1 MNLATVQDPKKDHF
15 EFNSELFDMKTSNPF
30 EALVEISEKINTVH
44 NTSALLDTVMDIAM
58 KTLEAERGFILL
70 KADAGSDDFKEVTAR
85 NISEN
90 AIDSIRELSTSVVN
104 QVLKTGDPVLT
115 MDAQADQRFSGAQ
128 SVLFHNI
135 RSVICT
141 PLIFDNQS
149 LGAIYMDSR
158 SGEGKFDE
166 ESLKFIQAFSKQAA
180 IAIQNARLFENL
192 ESENKKLK
200 NQIAL
205 GANFPEIVGK
215 SAAII
220 RIFEI
225 IRDVADTTASVLIEG
240 ESGTGKELVARA
252 IHTNSNRKDKP
263 FIPIFCGSLAENILE
278 SELFGHKKGAFT
290 GAIENKPG
298 LFEEASGGTLF
309 LDEIGEINKN
319 IQTKLLRVLQEGE
332 IKRVGETNIR
342 KVEVRILSATN
353 KDLLDEVKKGN
364 FREDLYYRLNVINI
378 KMPPLRDRKEDI
390 TLLAEY
396 FLKRYAE
403 RNKKNI
409 EGFSTEALNYLM
421 AYQWPG
427 NIRELENTIE
437 RAVILSK
444 DIIIHPENLSMS
456 EPQAPLPIGQTL
468 EEIEKSVVLTTLERN
483 DNNRTKTAGVLG
495 VSRRWLQYRLKDW
508 GFA

>member
-1 MNLATVQDPKKDHF
+1 
-15 EFNSELFDMKTSNPF
+15 MKSNNPF
-30 EALVEISEKINTVH
+30 EALVEIAEKINTLH
-44 NTSALLDTVMDIAM
+44 DTSALLDTVMDIAM

-70 KADAGSDDFKEVTAR
+70 KTDAGNNDFKEVTAR

-90 AIDSIRELSTSVVN
+90 AIASIRELSSSVVN
-104 QVLKTGDPVLT
+104 QVLKSGDPVLT
-115 MDAQADQRFSGAQ
+115 MDAQEDKRFSGAQ
-128 SVLFHNI
+128 SVMFHNI

-141 PLIFDNQS
+141 PLIFDDQVI
-149 LGAIYMDSR
+149 GAIYMDSR
-158 SGEGKFDE
+158 SGKDKFDE
-166 ESLKFIQAFSKQAA
+166 ESLKFIGAFSKQAA

-205 GANFPEIVGK
+205 GANFPEIIGK
-215 SAAII
+215 SPAII
-220 RIFEI
+220 KIFEI

-290 GAIENKPG
+290 GAIENKAG

-332 IKRVGETNIR
+332 IKRVGETHLR

-364 FREDLYYRLNVINI
+364 FREDLFYRLNVINI
-378 KMPPLRDRKEDI
+378 KMPPLRDRREDI
-390 TLLAEY
+390 PLLADY
-396 FLKRYAE
+396 FLKRFTE

-409 EGFSTEALNYLM
+409 SGFSRDAMNYLM
-421 AYQWPG
+421 TYQWSG

-437 RAVILSK
+437 RAVILAK
-444 DIIIHPENLSMS
+444 NKTIQPENLSLI
-456 EPQAPLPIGQTL
+456 EPQASIPQGKKL
-468 EEIEKSVVLTTLERN
+468 EEIEKSIVLSTLEGN
-483 DNNRTKTAGVLG
+483 DNNRTKTAETLG
-495 VSRRWLQYRLKDW
+495 VSRRWLQYRLKEW
-508 GFA
+508 GISK